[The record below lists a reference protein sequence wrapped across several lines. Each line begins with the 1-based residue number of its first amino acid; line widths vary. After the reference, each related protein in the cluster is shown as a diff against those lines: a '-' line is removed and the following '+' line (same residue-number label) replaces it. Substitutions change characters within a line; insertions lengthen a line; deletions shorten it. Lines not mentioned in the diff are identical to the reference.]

1 MTTAPGAGESAGV
14 LDSAPHSNLDPPPL
28 PPIARIH
35 RPLLEVAA
43 VFTKLGFTAFGGPA
57 AHVALIEDQVVT
69 RRRWIDR
76 NHFLDIVSAINFI
89 PGPNST
95 ELVMHLGYLR
105 AGFVGLCV
113 AGICF
118 ITPAMLIILPIA
130 YMYSR
135 YGTLPAVTHIL
146 AMVSCAIVAIVA
158 HAAWRFTAPMA
169 RNRFQLLI
177 MLGAIAAMLLSRY
190 FNIPQPELIL
200 LALAGF
206 IGAARAFR
214 PPPTITVQQLSLLP
228 VAAAQQIS
236 FSYQLGEFG
245 RGMLS
250 LCAILLKI
258 GATLFG
264 SGYVLVSYL
273 RSDLVTSRGW
283 LTEQQLMDA
292 IAVGQFT
299 PGPLLTT
306 STFIGYILGQGRFGG
321 GHLGGIVGGALATI
335 AIFLPSFI
343 FVAILGPVLQ
353 KIRSHRVARNALDA
367 MNAAVAAL
375 LICVTFELLILASRG
390 SGWIGI
396 IVIAAAA
403 IALWK
408 NINSVWIILAAI
420 AIGVIVQAAA

>member
-1 MTTAPGAGESAGV
+1 MP
-14 LDSAPHSNLDPPPL
+14 DSAPHSDLAPPPL
-28 PPIARIH
+28 PPVARVH
-35 RPLLEVAA
+35 RRLLEVAS
-43 VFTKLGFTAFGGPA
+43 VFAKLGFTAFGGPA

-105 AGFVGLCV
+105 AGFGGLCV

-130 YMYSR
+130 YMYTR

-158 HAAWRFTAPMA
+158 HAAWKFTAPMA

-177 MLGAIAAMLLSRY
+177 MLGAIAAMLLLRY
-190 FNIPQPELIL
+190 FNIPQPELIV
-200 LALAGF
+200 LAVAGF

-214 PPPTITVQQLSLLP
+214 PPPTIVVQPLSILP
-228 VAAAQQIS
+228 LAMEMRIPIP
-236 FSYQLGEFG
+236 LELREFG
-245 RGMLS
+245 SGMLS

-283 LTEQQLMDA
+283 LSEQQLMDA

-321 GHLGGIVGGALATI
+321 GQFGGIFGGVLATV

-343 FVAILGPVLQ
+343 FVAILGPALQ
-353 KIRSHRVARNALDA
+353 KIRTHRVARSALDA

-375 LICVTFELLILASRG
+375 LICVTFELLILAARG

-396 IVIAAAA
+396 AVIVAAAV
-403 IALWK
+403 ALWK
-408 NINSVWIILAAI
+408 NISSVWIILAAVG
-420 AIGVIVQAAA
+420 IGLTAQVLVRT